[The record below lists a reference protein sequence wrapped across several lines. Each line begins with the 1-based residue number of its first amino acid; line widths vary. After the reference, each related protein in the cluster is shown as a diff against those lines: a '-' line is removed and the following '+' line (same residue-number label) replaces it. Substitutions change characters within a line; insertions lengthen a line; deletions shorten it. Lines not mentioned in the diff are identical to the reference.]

1 MMKNIDKF
9 LYFEKEKLKNR
20 NLIFF
25 NMLINIWFSVLMEV
39 IVMNMCLDVFN
50 NLVKVGKNV
59 FYLVLWKCEGKMSF
73 VYICY
78 NILLLYLGIFIIVL
92 IG

>member
-59 FYLVLWKCEGKMSF
+59 FYLV
-73 VYICY
+73 
-78 NILLLYLGIFIIVL
+78 
-92 IG
+92 

>member
-1 MMKNIDKF
+1 MMKNNDKF
-9 LYFEKEKLKNR
+9 MDFEKEELKNR

-50 NLVKVGKNV
+50 NLVKVGNNV
-59 FYLVLWKCEGKMSF
+59 FYLV
-73 VYICY
+73 
-78 NILLLYLGIFIIVL
+78 
-92 IG
+92 